1 MIRSLYVAASASL
14 IALIFLLVLW
24 EGPLAPLKPGGS
36 GMIFKVVPLLFP
48 LFGIL
53 RGKIYTFQ
61 WSSMLILIY
70 FAEGAV
76 RAYTDRGLSAGLA
89 LAECV
94 LSVIFFTSAILY
106 VRMALR
112 DQTASRR

>member
-1 MIRSLYVAASASL
+1 MIL
-14 IALIFLLVLW
+14 
-24 EGPLAPLKPGGS
+24 
-36 GMIFKVVPLLFP
+36 KVVPLMFP

-53 RGKIYTFQ
+53 RGKIYTYQ

-76 RAYTDRGLSAGLA
+76 RAYTDHGLSAQLA

-94 LSVIFFTSAILY
+94 LSVVFFTSAILY
-106 VRMALR
+106 VREALR
-112 DQTASRR
+112 SQSKK